1 MVHSMNRNGEE
12 GIYRSKMPLAPDV
25 ENQEEI
31 DQGVWTTGTAFRSDH
46 GQTLPY
52 ALESRGVTL
61 KEGSSKSLRQVASA
75 ITKSFHIPVV
85 FAPDVFPSSK
95 AGASK
100 PSALIPGATPGA
112 GAGGLEGAIGSMG
125 VGSDTIS
132 ADQNDISL
140 MNISFRSGPL
150 SHLLNEIC
158 SYSGLTWRYDNDDGA
173 GRITIF
179 RNVTRIYHIN
189 ALPLAGITMSSG
201 TSTGSNSSASSG
213 GQNVQSSQGQMTSNQ
228 SVSINL
234 RVWDEI
240 VSQVNTLLDG
250 QGTAAVSRSTGTL
263 TVIAP
268 APIMDKVQRAIDTQN
283 SILSKQVVINVEVLS
298 VQMTD
303 ADALT
308 FDMNAVMDKAGQYG
322 MAIGTGGAAP
332 AVSAAAG
339 QAINWT
345 SESGRHKGTQAI
357 IQELATYGRVDV
369 TTNTSL
375 MTMNGIPAPLQVTHT
390 RGYVAEVQTMSTGIG
405 SGVSSSNSQT
415 TLTPGSVTVGF
426 NMLILPEVMP
436 GGDSIMLQFSTSLS
450 DLNGKD
456 DGFNTFTSGNMTVQ
470 LPDVI
475 SRNFQQEATVPNG
488 ATVFLSGYEQ
498 TNDTVSKSGTGKASF
513 IGLGGNQS
521 GSKIKTIIV
530 IMMTPTVLSKNV
542 ISYDDPK

>member
-12 GIYRSKMPLAPDV
+12 GIYRAKMPLAPDV

-85 FAPDVFPSSK
+85 FAPDVFQSTKS
-95 AGASK
+95 GASK
-100 PSALIPGATPGA
+100 PSALVPGAAPA
-112 GAGGLEGAIGSMG
+112 PGAGGLDSAIGSMG

-322 MAIGTGGAAP
+322 LAIGTGGTAP
-332 AVSAAAG
+332 AVATAAG

-345 SESGRHKGTQAI
+345 SEAGRHKGTQAI
-357 IQELATYGRVDV
+357 IQELSTYGRVDV

-498 TNDTVSKSGTGKASF
+498 TNDTVSKTGTGKASF

>member
-498 TNDTVSKSGTGKASF
+498 TNDTVSKTGTGKASF